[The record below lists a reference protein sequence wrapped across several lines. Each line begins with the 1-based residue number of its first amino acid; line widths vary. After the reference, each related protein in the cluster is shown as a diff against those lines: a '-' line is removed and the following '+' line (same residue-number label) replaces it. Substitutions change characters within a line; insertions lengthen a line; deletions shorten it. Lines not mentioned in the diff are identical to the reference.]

1 MRRHLQISARN
12 MLAFYKSPLNT
23 RTRRGCASG
32 AGANKKI
39 ESHKQYVVMFV
50 AQNMYTFFYS
60 VFGINF
66 QIKPF
71 QNAHAFHSIYNF
83 FTVKLNG
90 MLAI

>member
-1 MRRHLQISARN
+1 
-12 MLAFYKSPLNT
+12 
-23 RTRRGCASG
+23 
-32 AGANKKI
+32 
-39 ESHKQYVVMFV
+39 MFV